1 MELEFKEHYA
11 DFQQTQDEHLSTTNQ
26 HTMLLNNV
34 FGRLVEIEHKY
45 PQNPNT
51 ASAKSDTDI
60 WNHLNEHIWGKSGA
74 ESSPQGTWNANP
86 NALNTR
92 FQRHVETMETASN
105 EAQAHRAS
113 IENKIDNTNEEIQDI
128 HNKLTNL
135 GQAGG
140 GDSGL
145 GGLFGGLGIGAI
157 AALGLGLYIVTRKK

>member
-1 MELEFKEHYA
+1 MALEFKEHYA
-11 DFQQTQDEHLSTTNQ
+11 DFQQDINPVVISS
-26 HTMLLNNV
+26 LNNV
-34 FGRLVEIEHKY
+34 FGRLVDLEYKY

-60 WNHLNEHIWGKSGA
+60 WNHLNEHIWGKSGE

-92 FQRHVETMETASN
+92 FQRHVDIMETASN

-128 HNKLTNL
+128 HTKLTNL
-135 GQAGG
+135 GEAGG
-140 GDSGL
+140 SGL

-157 AALGLGLYIVTRKK
+157 AALGLGLYLVTRKKI

>member
-92 FQRHVETMETASN
+92 FQRHIETMETASN